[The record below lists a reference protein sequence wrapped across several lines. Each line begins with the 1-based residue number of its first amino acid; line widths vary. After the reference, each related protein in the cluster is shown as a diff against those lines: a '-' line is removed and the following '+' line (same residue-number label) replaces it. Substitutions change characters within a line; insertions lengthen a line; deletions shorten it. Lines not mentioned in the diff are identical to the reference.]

1 MKLGQTVIRFPS
13 GFCERSEENKKVL
26 KPIRG
31 TVVYI
36 QPKRRFYTV
45 EFDLP
50 GGKLRES
57 FPGAER

>member
-1 MKLGQTVIRFPS
+1 MKLGQTVIRLPT
-13 GFCERSEENKKVL
+13 GFCGRNEENKKVL
-26 KPIRG
+26 KPIMG

-36 QPKRRFYTV
+36 HPKRRFHTV